1 VRILAGVAVASSTVG
16 YARGASMI
24 HADSDGRIDERDLA
38 SAEPGGALPPWYGDR
53 RRLGSELSPDVV
65 DQWEHDRF
73 AYADAVRARSGEDHG
88 TVPLENSVRAALRSQ
103 WARDAA
109 TGPGDERW
117 EDLTAEELRAH
128 TAAVAAAEADAEAAV
143 RSVAATPDELP
154 AYLTQVCC
162 CKRNQCRVYC
172 PPAWCPTDP
181 DPRRRSL
188 GDEDEAGRSLGDED
202 GAGRPASGES
212 ERAQEAAAE
221 PGAPA
226 GAGEEAREAAASPGA
241 ERM

>member
-1 VRILAGVAVASSTVG
+1 MGARLSVRILAGVAVASSTVG

-24 HADSDGRIDERDLA
+24 HADSDGRIDERDFA
-38 SAEPGGALPPWYGDR
+38 STEPGGALPPWYGDR

-73 AYADAVRARSGEDHG
+73 AYADAVRARRSEDHA

-143 RSVAATPDELP
+143 RSVAATPDEPP

-188 GDEDEAGRSLGDED
+188 GDEDGAGRSVL
-202 GAGRPASGES
+202 GES
-212 ERAQEAAAE
+212 EREQEAAAE

-226 GAGEEAREAAASPGA
+226 GAGEESREAAGSPGA